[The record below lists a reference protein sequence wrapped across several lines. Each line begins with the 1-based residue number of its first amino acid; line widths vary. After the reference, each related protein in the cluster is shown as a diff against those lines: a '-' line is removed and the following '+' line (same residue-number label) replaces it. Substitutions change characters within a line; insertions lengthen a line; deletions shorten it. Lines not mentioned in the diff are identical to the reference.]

1 MNLKVS
7 HKTIFH
13 YDAPLTGE
21 CFMEVR
27 LRPLSQSEVQDCR
40 SYELTVDP
48 SAPLFHYDLPGELG
62 HVDHFTLRGD
72 PHDTLTLTT
81 VSTVETHRA
90 NPFEDLTFDAGDWE
104 MLSDPLLRRDQA
116 EWLFATEI
124 VSVGPHW
131 DVPEVTHASV
141 FEFGQALSKF
151 IYDRFEYMPGSTD
164 VSTPLDEFVAQ
175 GRGVCQDY
183 AHYMLAIARSAGVPA
198 RYVSG
203 YVFSGSDP
211 NTHGGD
217 AMHAWV
223 ELYIPHADT
232 WRGFDPTNN
241 LLVGERH
248 IKIASGRDYSDVPP
262 TKGLLRAARGGK
274 LPECS
279 ELDVIVSVSEVHF
292 A

>member
-7 HKTIFH
+7 HKTTFH
-13 YDAPLTGE
+13 YNAPLTGE
-21 CFMEVR
+21 SFMEVR
-27 LRPLSQSEVQDCR
+27 LRPLTQPDVQECR
-40 SYELTVDP
+40 SYQLTVDP
-48 SAPLFHYDLPGELG
+48 SAPVFQYDLPGELG
-62 HVDHFTLRGD
+62 HVDHFTLRND
-72 PHDTLTLTT
+72 PHDLLTLST
-81 VSTVETHRA
+81 VSVVETYRS
-90 NPFEDLTFDAGDWE
+90 NPFEGLMFDAGDWE
-104 MLSDPLLRRDQA
+104 MLRDPIFRRDQA
-116 EWLFATEI
+116 EWLFPTEI
-124 VSVGPHW
+124 ISVGPQW
-131 DVPEVTHASV
+131 MIPELPTTSV
-141 FEFGQALSKF
+141 FEFGQALSQH
-151 IYDRFEYMPGSTD
+151 IYDRFQYVPGSTD
-164 VSTPLDEFVAQ
+164 ISTPLEEFVAQ

-203 YVFSGSDP
+203 YVFSGADP

-223 ELYIPHADT
+223 ELLIPHANT

-248 IKIASGRDYSDVPP
+248 IKIASGRDYDDVPP

-279 ELDVIVSVSEVHF
+279 DLDVVVSVKEVNF
-292 A
+292 G